1 MAAAGKRGKG
11 LRIRFGDL
19 PYEERPSLYGLMHE
33 QHKEIRKKSLLHRLI
48 LLAKISP
55 ELADKRDLTEYW
67 EQLFIS
73 LQRYY
78 QGEGVT
84 GLLLLYPSYAI
95 HILESSSD
103 VLYSIL
109 RDLKEMKYQGDRVM
123 VMEPRILVLS
133 HNIPNRLFQEWRCNL
148 VDAPDKKTPFHGGPT
163 ECIINECIT
172 KILKLGMHM
181 HMQAKTATG
190 TSDSIPEKA
199 LELLIPQA
207 AICYLLECD
216 ELLTPELFL
225 QAYDCPLNIIMDSG
239 HVFGSDNTSSV
250 SSVASTCSHKAS

>member
-1 MAAAGKRGKG
+1 MSRFNSIGEESNKESGSSAKVRRTLFQHIMHKRMTLNTK
-11 LRIRFGDL
+11 DD
-19 PYEERPSLYGLMHE
+19 M
-33 QHKEIRKKSLLHRLI
+33 KSLLHRLI

-225 QAYDCPLNIIMDSG
+225 QAYDCPLNIIMDSDL
-239 HVFGSDNTSSV
+239 VWPPPV
-250 SSVASTCSHKAS
+250 PIKPVEMRP